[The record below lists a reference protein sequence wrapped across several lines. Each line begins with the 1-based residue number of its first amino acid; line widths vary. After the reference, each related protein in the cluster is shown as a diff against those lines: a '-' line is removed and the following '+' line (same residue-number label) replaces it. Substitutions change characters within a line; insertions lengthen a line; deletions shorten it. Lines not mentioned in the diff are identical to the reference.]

1 MTKKNYQHRR
11 RMKPEQQQRYSA
23 SSGVGVWCFV
33 YFQVVLLELNTFCC
47 FWTLQ
52 IEFLSGFR
60 KIKQKTNFERV
71 FETQRTTAAVCS
83 CAGFVVLHIQSDGSG
98 YPQEIRTGGSSC
110 IYISSAH
117 RILLRNGSSKLG
129 IVYSNFLQWCQ
140 YQL

>member
-1 MTKKNYQHRR
+1 M
-11 RMKPEQQQRYSA
+11 
-23 SSGVGVWCFV
+23 WCFV

-98 YPQEIRTGGSSC
+98 YPQEIRTGGPSC
-110 IYISSAH
+110 IYIWQVSSVPPPQKNIEVLVQAS
-117 RILLRNGSSKLG
+117 LRLNGVKNLVENVVLVEIREQKRFSWK
-129 IVYSNFLQWCQ
+129 
-140 YQL
+140 